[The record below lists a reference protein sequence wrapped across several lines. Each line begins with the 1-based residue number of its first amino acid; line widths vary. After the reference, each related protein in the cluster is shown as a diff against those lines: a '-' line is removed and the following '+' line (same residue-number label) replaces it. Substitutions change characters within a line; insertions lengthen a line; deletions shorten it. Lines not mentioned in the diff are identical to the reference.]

1 MNRQETKF
9 EPPPRAVSPIA
20 EVDKL
25 GASTSQQHVQRT
37 CTVCGGTFWSRSGNT
52 NLCPVCR
59 EASGDQWSLPRG
71 TPVSYMSASL
81 STWIQAH
88 VVQFNA
94 DDTTYDL
101 DVKLRATTD
110 RIAPPLQGH
119 WPVGTKVLY
128 ESSTYG
134 GMMPASI
141 VGKLDEGNYDLDVRR
156 CVNREKMR
164 VWVTPT
170 SLAKP
175 TPAGRN
181 PTQAQ

>member
-20 EVDKL
+20 EVDKP

-175 TPAGRN
+175 TLACRN